1 MWGGKFNIDAPQ
13 NTPQNIPQPMKV
25 LSVQWI
31 CFLIVNECRTNGLHQ
46 PCFSD
51 SLAFALFSMHHRTL
65 CRDREKVALGGGPAV
80 GQSSP
85 CCVVAIFIPE
95 SAISI
100 KLELLPIHAAV
111 PAPAMRRRTTFPI
124 PVISLSQAR

>member
-1 MWGGKFNIDAPQ
+1 MWGGKFNIGAPQ

-100 KLELLPIHAAV
+100 KLELLPIHAAA
-111 PAPAMRRRTTFPI
+111 APAMRRTTFPI